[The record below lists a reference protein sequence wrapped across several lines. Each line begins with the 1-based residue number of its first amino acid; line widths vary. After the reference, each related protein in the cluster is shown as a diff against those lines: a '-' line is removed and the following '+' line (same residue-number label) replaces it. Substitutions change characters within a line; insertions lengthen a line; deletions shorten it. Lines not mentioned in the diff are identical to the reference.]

1 MLSHGAIGSII
12 RERRP
17 LAVLA
22 LLALM
27 LPSLFAL
34 AGLHPP
40 AGSTRLADGTVIICT
55 DDGFVRVAADDPA
68 TAGHDLPC
76 CMVCAHHHA
85 PAALAGAGPR
95 VGAARESGRR
105 GGHLPPDQS
114 AIAGSRQGPGG
125 LRAPPPQPV

>member
-1 MLSHGAIGSII
+1 MLSNGAIGSII

-40 AGSTRLADGTVIICT
+40 AGTTRLADGTVIICT
-55 DDGFVRVAADDPA
+55 DEGFQRVAADDPA

-85 PAALAGAGPR
+85 PAVLADAGPR
-95 VGAARESGRR
+95 VGASREIGRR
-105 GGHLPPDQS
+105 GGALPNDQL
-114 AIAGSRQGPGG
+114 AIAGSRHGPGG
-125 LRAPPPQPV
+125 IRAPPAQPV

>member
-1 MLSHGAIGSII
+1 MLSRGAIGSII

-22 LLALM
+22 MLALM

-55 DDGFVRVAADDPA
+55 DEGFQRVAADDPA

-85 PAALAGAGPR
+85 PVVLTDAGPW
-95 VGAARESGRR
+95 VPAARASGGRE
-105 GGHLPPDQS
+105 GLLPTDQL
-114 AIAGSRQGPGG
+114 AIAGSRHGPGG
-125 LRAPPPQPV
+125 IRAPPAQPV